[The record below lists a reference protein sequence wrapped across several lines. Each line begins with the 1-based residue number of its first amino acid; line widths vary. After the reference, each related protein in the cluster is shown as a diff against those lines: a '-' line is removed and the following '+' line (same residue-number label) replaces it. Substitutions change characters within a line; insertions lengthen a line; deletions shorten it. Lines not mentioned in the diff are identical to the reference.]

1 MYNLVNLNYMKGR
14 VFLLYVLTFSFLLF
28 ASLCFL
34 NVSPLTLIKR
44 MGNVQRNA
52 RDWLEHFL
60 ERQKEGRQN
69 TLKQRIDLIQGRQ
82 RMNFWSKNFEQAR
95 KVLMTT
101 NQQSKVKLLNSLCV
115 VFFFAG
121 AVIALLAQNI
131 LLLPVLSV
139 GFTLIPMWY
148 IKYNEYHYIN
158 RLSNELEVA
167 LSVVTTSYM
176 RTENLLQSIEE
187 NLRYI
192 ESPVKEVFAN
202 FLNEVNF
209 VNANVPSAIERMKH
223 AFANSIYHEWC
234 DTMLLCQDDRELK
247 HSLQPIVDQFRDNKD
262 LQQSMETILLQPTRE
277 YRNIVFIVLL
287 TFPLLYFLNK
297 DWFATL
303 VGTFGGKALITA
315 LSVIIFIGMNKAIN
329 LSRPV
334 D

>member
-1 MYNLVNLNYMKGR
+1 MPYLIT
-14 VFLLYVLTFSFLLF
+14 FALLLI
-28 ASLCFL
+28 AALCFL
-34 NVSPLTLIKR
+34 NVNPTALIKR
-44 MGNVQRNA
+44 VGNAQKNT
-52 RDWLEHFL
+52 RDWLEQFL

-101 NQQSKVKLLNSLCV
+101 NQQSKIKMLNTLCV

-139 GFTLIPMWY
+139 GCTLIPMWY

-167 LSVVTTSYM
+167 LSVITTSYI

-187 NLRYI
+187 NLKYI
-192 ESPVKEVFAN
+192 DSPVKEVFAS

-209 VNANVPSAIERMKH
+209 INANVPSAIERMKH

-277 YRNIVFIVLL
+277 YRNIVIIVLL
-287 TFPLLYFLNK
+287 TIPLIYFLNK
-297 DWFATL
+297 DWFAAL
-303 VGTFGGKALITA
+303 VGTFGGKALLTA
-315 LSVIIFIGMNKAIN
+315 LSVTIFIGMNKAIN
-329 LSRPV
+329 LSRPIN
-334 D
+334 